1 MGKSDDLINYGPENI
16 ATLLKQDIILPKS
29 QHVTS
34 LEAKKAYIPFCKRMC
49 QRAWIDFDYLLNV
62 ALEGD
67 YASYL
72 KAMNDQFDINHRRI
86 MEVTSESIKKYVDR
100 GVFRDEDFAVQ
111 QYLNTVT
118 NNLDAIYTFTNSK
131 HFIYRS

>member
-1 MGKSDDLINYGPENI
+1 MNGGSVLGKSDDLINYGPENI

-62 ALEGD
+62 ALE
-67 YASYL
+67 
-72 KAMNDQFDINHRRI
+72 
-86 MEVTSESIKKYVDR
+86 
-100 GVFRDEDFAVQ
+100 
-111 QYLNTVT
+111 
-118 NNLDAIYTFTNSK
+118 
-131 HFIYRS
+131 